1 MTQTWRV
8 SAPQLLRTLFFRNV
22 FLRPALVS
30 KVLLCS
36 VLFSAA
42 AFAQPSPSSS
52 VETAATPVAFSTFDA
67 EYLVYRGGKSH
78 GSAKRFLHKK
88 DDIYEMGYSSDISW
102 LVFSDKRS
110 ETSTFSFT
118 NGQLRPLHYVMKRSG
133 TGANRHYEFT
143 LDWQNQ
149 QLFTGKKPQLKA
161 ITWQDNW
168 LDPLSYHQQL
178 VLDLK
183 AGKTQFSY
191 DVLNR
196 DGNSK
201 TYHYAVVAEEPLA
214 LPFGTVRALRIA
226 RVEENSDKQVL
237 AWVAPSLDYMLVR
250 LWRGEDNVEQFD
262 VQLHKLTWLSHA
274 SEANRLAETE

>member
-1 MTQTWRV
+1 MVTYSQHKVMPKMRMTQKWRYKASLV
-8 SAPQLLRTLFFRNV
+8 LSSLLF
-22 FLRPALVS
+22 
-30 KVLLCS
+30 CS
-36 VLFSAA
+36 VAA
-42 AFAQPSPSSS
+42 AAQPESPP
-52 VETAATPVAFSTFDA
+52 TADLTPATTSFSTFDA

-78 GSAKRFLHKK
+78 GSAKRYLHNKGSH
-88 DDIYEMGYSSDISW
+88 YEMGYSSDISW

-110 ETSTFSFT
+110 ETSEFLLEQ
-118 NGQLRPLHYVMKRSG
+118 GQLRPLHYLMKRSG
-133 TGANRHYEFT
+133 TGANRHYELR
-143 LDWQNQ
+143 LDWQKQ
-149 QLFTGKKPQLKA
+149 QLFTGKKQQLKD

-178 VLDLK
+178 VLDLQ
-183 AGKTQFSY
+183 AGKTEFSY

-201 TYHYAVVAEEPLA
+201 TYHYKVVQEEPLA

-237 AWVAPSLDYMLVR
+237 AWVAPELDYMLVR

-262 VQLHKLTWLSHA
+262 VQLQKLHWLSRHSQA
-274 SEANRLAETE
+274 IGLTETE